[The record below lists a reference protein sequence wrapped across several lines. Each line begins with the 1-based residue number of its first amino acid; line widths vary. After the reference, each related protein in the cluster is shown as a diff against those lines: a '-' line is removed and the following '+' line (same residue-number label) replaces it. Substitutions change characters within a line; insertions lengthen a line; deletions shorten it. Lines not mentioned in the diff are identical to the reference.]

1 MTSLKEE
8 DKHRMG
14 NKSVPMSA
22 DLQRAINNLTK
33 DSSKFSLV
41 NTGDTGNFSKFFEE
55 NL

>member
-1 MTSLKEE
+1 MTSLEEE

-22 DLQRAINNLTK
+22 DLQRAINNWTK

-41 NTGDTGNFSKFFEE
+41 NTGDMGNFSKFFEE